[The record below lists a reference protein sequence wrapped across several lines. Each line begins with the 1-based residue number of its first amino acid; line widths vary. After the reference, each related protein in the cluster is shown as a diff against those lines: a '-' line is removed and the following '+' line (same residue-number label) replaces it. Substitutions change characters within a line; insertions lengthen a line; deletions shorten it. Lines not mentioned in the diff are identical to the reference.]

1 MRVSLNQIKQ
11 YIEFALPP
19 VDELVDTINRQLG
32 GVELVTDL
40 GERYAGAVIV
50 RIDSCEKHPNADKLS
65 VCQVN
70 DGSGETVQVV
80 CGAPNVHAG
89 MYAVWLKP
97 GSVVPATAGDKE
109 PFVLGARELRGEMS
123 NGMLASSKELGIGDS
138 HEGILE
144 IDEHERTAD
153 GSVVSAG
160 ASFAKTFGLDDISIE
175 IENKMFTHRPDL
187 FGQLGVARE
196 IAGIKGNAFKSPDW
210 YTTGSA
216 ETPQA
221 VSNTLPL
228 EVFNESHQN
237 VPRFTAITM
246 KGIHVKPSPLWLQ
259 CALVRMG
266 GKPINN
272 VVDLTNYVMLLTAQ
286 PTHAYDY
293 DKIHGATI
301 GARMA
306 TDGESITLL
315 NGKAYTL
322 NTADIV
328 IADGEGPIGLAG
340 IMGGG
345 DSEVSATTTNLIL
358 EVANFNMY
366 TLRKSSMRH
375 GVFTDALT
383 RFNKGQSP
391 YQNIVVMNELVKLLE
406 EIAGGTI
413 ASELLD
419 IGDGFDRA
427 YDGKSHLE
435 AGTVTTEFINTRLG
449 TELSGPDVATLL
461 TNVEF
466 AIKGDGNTVIYQP
479 PFWRTDIIEPEDI
492 VEEVGRLYG
501 FDKLPR
507 VLPSRSTKPPTK
519 NPRRELK
526 RQLRESLS
534 KLGGSE
540 VLTYSFVNEKLLTKS
555 GQDPD
560 HAYSLSNALSPD
572 LQYYRLSLSPSLL
585 DKIAPNYRA
594 GYDTFALFE
603 FGKSHFKGEM
613 DEHEPDVPNE
623 DEHMAFVIAGND
635 LGGTA
640 FYNAKRYFEQ
650 VVDTQDLQMIPTS
663 DFVAD
668 DEWGRQMIAPY
679 AKDRSVVIVKKDQ
692 IWGVVGEFS
701 EHVKKAF
708 KLPNAAAGF
717 EVHLDVARA
726 PHTKYEPLSR
736 FPGTTRDISIKVRE
750 NVAYGEVADTLRT
763 VLGRLDDSFT
773 STLEPISIYKVENA
787 TEKTFTFRVSFVRH
801 DRTLRDDEVN
811 EIMDQVSAASAER
824 HQATIV

>member
-11 YIEFALPP
+11 YIDFALPP
-19 VDELVDTINRQLG
+19 VDELVDRINSQLG
-32 GVELVTDL
+32 GVGQITDL
-40 GERYAGAVIV
+40 RERYSGAVIV
-50 RIDSCEKHPNADKLS
+50 RVQSCEKHPNADKLS
-65 VCQVN
+65 VCQVD
-70 DGSGETVQVV
+70 DGTSETTQVV
-80 CGAPNVHAG
+80 CGASNVHTG

-97 GSVVPATAGDKE
+97 GSTVPATADDKE
-109 PFVLGARELRGEMS
+109 PFVLGSRELRGEMS
-123 NGMLASSKELGIGDS
+123 NGMLASPKELGLGDS

-144 IDEHERTAD
+144 IHEHERTAD
-153 GSVVSAG
+153 GSTISAG
-160 ASFAKTFGLDDISIE
+160 VSFAKAFGLDDISIE

-196 IAGIKGNAFKSPDW
+196 IAGIQDKAFASPDW
-210 YTTGSA
+210 YATGSVDTLRA
-216 ETPQA
+216 GSE
-221 VSNTLPL
+221 TLPL
-228 EVFNESHQN
+228 AVFNESHEN

-246 KGIHVKPSPLWLQ
+246 KNVHVKPSPLWLQ

-272 VVDLTNYVMLLTAQ
+272 VVDLTNYIMLLTAQ

-293 DKIHGATI
+293 DKIRGATI

-306 TDGESITLL
+306 TVGEKVTLL
-315 NGKAYTL
+315 NGKTYAL
-322 NTADIV
+322 DTADVV
-328 IADGEGPIGLAG
+328 IADAEGPIGLAG

-345 DSEVSATTTNLIL
+345 DSEVSATTTKVVI

-391 YQNIVVMNELVKLLE
+391 YQNIAVMNELVKLVG
-406 EIAGGTI
+406 EIADGAI

-427 YDGKSHLE
+427 HDGNYHIGS
-435 AGTVTTEFINTRLG
+435 GTVTTEFINARLG
-449 TELSGPDVATLL
+449 TELNGSDIATLL

-466 AIKGDGNTVIYQP
+466 AIENQGTSIIYRP
-479 PFWRTDIIEPEDI
+479 PFWRTDIVDPEDI

-507 VLPSRSTKPPTK
+507 VLPPRSSKPAAR

-526 RQLRESLS
+526 QRLRESLS
-534 KLGGSE
+534 GLGANE

-555 GQDPD
+555 GQDPSR
-560 HAYSLSNALSPD
+560 AYSLSNALSPD
-572 LQYYRLSLSPSLL
+572 LQYYRLSLTPSLL
-585 DKIAPNYRA
+585 DKVAPNYRA
-594 GYDTFALFE
+594 GYDRFALFE

-613 DEHEPDVPNE
+613 DEHEPGVPNE
-623 DEHMAFVIAGND
+623 DEHMAFVVAGND
-635 LGGTA
+635 LGGAA
-640 FYNAKRYFEQ
+640 FYSAKRYFDQ
-650 VVDTQDLQMIPTS
+650 VVEAHGARVVPVSSFTT
-663 DFVAD
+663 D
-668 DEWGRQMIAPY
+668 DEWGRQLVAPY
-679 AKDRSVVIVKKDQ
+679 ATDRSVVLVKDDQ

-701 EHVKKAF
+701 EQVKKAF
-708 KLPNAAAGF
+708 KLPKAAAGF
-717 EVHLDVARA
+717 EVHLDVVRT
-726 PHTKYEPLSR
+726 PHATYKPLSR
-736 FPGTTRDISIKVRE
+736 FPGTSRDISIKVSRDVTYGQ
-750 NVAYGEVADTLRT
+750 VAGTLES
-763 VLGRLDDSFT
+763 VVSRLDDSFT
-773 STLEPISIYKVENA
+773 STVQPISIYSADDE
-787 TEKTFTFRVSFVRH
+787 TDKTLTFRVSFVRH

-811 EIMDQVSAASAER
+811 EIMGQVSAVCVET